1 MQVYLDT
8 LQKILDEGHDHPDRT
23 GTGRRSLFGVQLRF
37 NMNDGFPLVTTRKI
51 NVRAVFEEMFWFIS
65 GDYKVQA
72 LHEKNVKIWDAWA
85 IKDQDIEEY
94 ITELEKSADDPSV
107 LENDEYKDQR
117 ATFKEGLTK
126 NFLGSIGPMYGYNW
140 RYAPKMPASNHI
152 FSTVIPEFSEIAS
165 DKVDQIRKEYDIV
178 KPTHPETNEVI
189 PFEIYCSAAASQQID
204 QLQNLILGLKSDPYS
219 ARHIVTSWIPE
230 YAPVPGLTPAQNV
243 FAGKGCLA
251 ACHAMFQCFVHPAQQ
266 EGGKLR
272 LSLQLYQ
279 RSADFPVGSA
289 FNIAQYALLLH
300 LLAHVTDM
308 EPYEFIYTLGDTHIY
323 KDQIDLVKIQL
334 EREPLALPIL
344 RITTPEKDLFKINF
358 DHIELSEYRH
368 HPVITYPVSA

>member
-1 MQVYLDT
+1 MLAYLET
-8 LQKILDEGHDHPDRT
+8 LQEILNKGHDHPDRT

-37 NMNDGFPLVTTRKI
+37 NMRDGFPLVTTRKI

-72 LHEKNVKIWDAWA
+72 LHAKNVKIWDAWA
-85 IKDQDIEEY
+85 VKESDIEAY
-94 ITELEKSADDPSV
+94 IKELEGSAEDPSV
-107 LENDEYKDQR
+107 FENEEYAQQR
-117 ATFKEGLTK
+117 ETFKAALSN

-140 RYAPKMPASNHI
+140 RNAPKMPASDSV
-152 FSTVIPEFSEIAS
+152 FSTVIPDFSEIAS
-165 DKVDQIRKEYDIV
+165 DKVEKLRVEYDLV
-178 KPTHPETNEVI
+178 KPVHPETNEVI
-189 PFEIYCSAAASQQID
+189 PFEIYCSAVASQQID
-204 QLQNLILGLKSDPYS
+204 QLQNLILNLKADPYS

-251 ACHAMFQCFVHPAQQ
+251 ACHAMFQCFVHPAEQD
-266 EGGKLR
+266 GGKLR

-334 EREPLALPIL
+334 EREPLPLPVL
-344 RITTPEKDLFKINF
+344 KITTTEKDLFKIKF
-358 DHIELSEYRH
+358 EDIDLTGYHH
-368 HPVITYPVSA
+368 HPAIAYPVSV